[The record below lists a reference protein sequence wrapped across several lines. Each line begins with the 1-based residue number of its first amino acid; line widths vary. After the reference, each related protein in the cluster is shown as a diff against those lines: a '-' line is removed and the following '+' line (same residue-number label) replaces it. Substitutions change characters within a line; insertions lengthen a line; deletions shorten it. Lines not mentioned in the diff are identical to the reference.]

1 MQVGCVEAVMSER
14 EVSVVMA
21 VFNGATSLGAT
32 MESVL
37 AERAVKLELIVVDDG
52 STDETSAIL
61 RGYAERDSRV
71 RVLTEQNRGLTS
83 ALINGCAQAYGE
95 FIARQDCGDI
105 TLRGRFRHQVDFL
118 RSNPDVV
125 MTSCGTRFVGPERE
139 FLYDTRQTG
148 AELHDGLTQRDPN
161 RVRGPSHHGS
171 VMFRRSS
178 YKAVGGYRS
187 EFRVAQDLDLWM
199 RFAEV
204 GQCLATSEV
213 LCEVRLALGSI
224 SGSQR
229 PAQVEATKTIVA
241 CAAARRR
248 GGDDGPVLE
257 AWRTRQAGARSRI
270 WRLRTLSH
278 AQFCY
283 FVASVLR
290 HNNPARARY
299 YYFKALRYWVLFPR
313 AYLGLIRLALRS
325 RRLGA

>member
-1 MQVGCVEAVMSER
+1 MQLGSVEAVMSEP

-71 RVLTEQNRGLTS
+71 RVLTQQNQGLTR
-83 ALINGCAQAYGE
+83 ALINGCAQACGE

-105 TLRGRFRHQVDFL
+105 TLRGRFRHQLGFL
-118 RSNPDVV
+118 RSNPGVV
-125 MTSCGTRFVGPERE
+125 MTSCGTRFVGPEGE
-139 FLYDTRQTG
+139 FLYDTRQIG
-148 AELHDGLTQRDPN
+148 AELHDGLTQLDPN
-161 RVRGPSHHGS
+161 RVRGVSSHTS

-204 GQCLATSEV
+204 GQCLATPEV
-213 LCEVRLALGSI
+213 FCEVTLALGSI
-224 SGSQR
+224 SASQR
-229 PAQVEATKTIVA
+229 AAQVEATKSIVA

-248 GGDDGPVLE
+248 D
-257 AWRTRQAGARSRI
+257 
-270 WRLRTLSH
+270 LS
-278 AQFCY
+278 
-283 FVASVLR
+283 
-290 HNNPARARY
+290 
-299 YYFKALRYWVLFPR
+299 
-313 AYLGLIRLALRS
+313 LIHI
-325 RRLGA
+325 